1 MGRGAL
7 GIPTLGTPLALP
19 GWVGLGLQVVRFLM
33 NFGWAVAGRDQLG
46 RLIPSLPTDPMPI
59 QQILGILR
67 DSCGNHTQ

>member
-7 GIPTLGTPLALP
+7 LLLRPSLSL
-19 GWVGLGLQVVRFLM
+19 VGLGCAVSDEFWL
-33 NFGWAVAGRDQLG
+33 AVAGRDQLG